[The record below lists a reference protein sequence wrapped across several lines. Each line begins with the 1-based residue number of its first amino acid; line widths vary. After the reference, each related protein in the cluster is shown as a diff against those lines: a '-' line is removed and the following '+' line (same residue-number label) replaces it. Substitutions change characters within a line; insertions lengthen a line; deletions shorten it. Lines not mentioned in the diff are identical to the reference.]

1 MFNRKNFSDRYYRKG
16 SPTINIFEVE
26 KEKINNE
33 LLINYYQEYIE
44 KLKSFVNELDLI
56 QQNTNKIDFKKNY
69 RQNGAYK
76 RCVLS
81 FPDKGWKEKYL
92 QYAQAYKELMVDYLY
107 YDDNLEYDDI
117 SLNEIQE
124 IKKMAYF
131 LICQAERNIYEL
143 IQ

>member
-16 SPTINIFEVE
+16 SPTINIFEVK